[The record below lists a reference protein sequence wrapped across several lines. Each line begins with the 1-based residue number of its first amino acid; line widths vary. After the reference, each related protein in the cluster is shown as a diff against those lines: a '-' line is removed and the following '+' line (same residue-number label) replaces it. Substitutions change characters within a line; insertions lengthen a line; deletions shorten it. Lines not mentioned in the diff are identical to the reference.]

1 MKKVDPK
8 GRSTAA
14 VDDAATPERSAVVT
28 RRGFLKGAAA
38 SAAIAQGTVL
48 LGGAPSALAAT
59 PALEKGGAEPRGAR
73 PIPPIS
79 PPARWDKEADVV
91 VVGTGGGGLAASVR
105 SAEKGLKVITLEKLS
120 GPGGGTKESALFY
133 TFGGTRYQ
141 NAIKWAIPK
150 FPFDPDAL
158 VELVMPMYQ
167 YSVDK
172 LLLRALAVRGPEC
185 VDWMGDHGVEW
196 ELNTRNDPVFGQG
209 GHIWKGSCLEGNY
222 TRATKHVTDH
232 MHHVAT
238 RLGVEFLFGTTV
250 VRLVQQG
257 DRIVG
262 VETKNLEGE
271 VLFVRARKSVVLAAG
286 GFGVN
291 RDMLAKYTP
300 AAHLGSGSSFAMPCD
315 TGECVRMGL
324 GAGAD
329 IAGLGSTACFDGGVD
344 WVHEGRGPFHQHLY
358 NGSVQ
363 LSRQPWLS
371 IDITGTRYQYMDS
384 VPVDNLFHQPAVAMS
399 RPGHRGYVI
408 FDADYETNIF
418 KFDQAYC
425 RRPLRPTMPNMDRV
439 PGWLVGKDWREGV
452 KVALD
457 AGVIKKTSTVEQLGA
472 QLGFAPG
479 VLPAAVAKWN
489 EVCASGKDDPIYG
502 YKPEWLIPIRKPP
515 FYGIRMGAF
524 LYATHAGL
532 RVTPR
537 MQVVNTK
544 GAIIPGLY
552 AAFHTAGGAIGENA
566 LSGASILADNGLSW
580 ASGYIA
586 ANTIAAE
593 DRA

>member
-1 MKKVDPK
+1 MKKTGS
-8 GRSTAA
+8 GRKVEGGSDEPTG
-14 VDDAATPERSAVVT
+14 DARPSGLS

-38 SAAIAQGTVL
+38 GAAIAQGAGL
-48 LGGAPSALAAT
+48 LAGAPSALAAT
-59 PALEKGGAEPRGAR
+59 ATPERSADPQGAR
-73 PIPPIS
+73 PVPPIG
-79 PPARWDKEADVV
+79 PPSKWDKEADVV

-105 SAEKGLKVITLEKLS
+105 AAEKGLKVITVEKLS
-120 GPGGGTKESALFY
+120 EPGGGTKESALFF

-150 FPFDPDAL
+150 FPYDPDAL
-158 VELVMPMYQ
+158 VELVMPAYQ
-167 YSVDK
+167 YTADK
-172 LLLRALAVRGPEC
+172 LLLRALATKGPEC

-196 ELNTRNDPVFGQG
+196 ELNTANDPVFGQG
-209 GHIWKGSCLEGNY
+209 GHIWKNSCLEGNY

-232 MHHVAT
+232 MYGVAV
-238 RLGVEFLFGTTV
+238 RAGVEFLFGTAVT
-250 VRLVQQG
+250 RLVQQG

-262 VETKNLEGE
+262 VRTRNLEGE
-271 VLFVRARKSVVLAAG
+271 DFFVRARKAVVLAAG
-286 GFGVN
+286 GFAVN
-291 RDMLAKYTP
+291 RDLLQKYTP
-300 AAHLGSGSSFAMPCD
+300 YANMGAGSSFGMPCD
-315 TGECVRMGL
+315 TGECTRMGI

-329 IAGLGSTACFDGGVD
+329 IAGLNSTAFFDGGVD
-344 WVHEGRGPFHQHLY
+344 WVHEKRGTFHQHLY

-363 LSRQPWLS
+363 LARQPWLS
-371 IDITGTRYQYMDS
+371 IDITGNRYQYMDS
-384 VPVDNLFHQPAVAMS
+384 VPVDNLFHQPAVPMS
-399 RPGHRGYVI
+399 RPGRRGYVI
-408 FDADYETNIF
+408 FDADYETNVF
-418 KFDQAYC
+418 KFKQEYC
-425 RRPLRPTMPNMDRV
+425 RRPLRPSMPNMDRV

-457 AGVIKKTSTVEQLGA
+457 AGVIKQANTIEALGE

-479 VLPAAVAKWN
+479 VLAKSVAGWN

-502 YKPEWLIPIRKPP
+502 YKPEWLIPVAKPP
-515 FYGIRMGAF
+515 FYGIRMGGF

-537 MQVVNTK
+537 MQVVSTK
-544 GAIIPGLY
+544 GTIIPGLY

-566 LSGASILADNGLSW
+566 VSGASILADNGLSW

-586 ANTIAAE
+586 ANTIGDG